1 MLRPN
6 SNARQRSKC
15 HDDLA
20 ALEKLLERE
29 GLVYPALAEVCE
41 RLADFC
47 NDQLNQPQDHA
58 TLGHAWYRNEGQ
70 AAAREKLSL
79 DVKSTGQNSQSVAD
93 TLTWMGGLQ
102 F

>member
-1 MLRPN
+1 MQGPNPNAQQRPN
-6 SNARQRSKC
+6 C

-20 ALEKLLERE
+20 VLLERE
-29 GLVYPALAEVCE
+29 GFVYPALAEVCE
-41 RLADFC
+41 CLANFC
-47 NDQLNQPQDHA
+47 NDQLNQPQDRA

-70 AAAREKLSL
+70 AAVRKKLSL
-79 DVKSTGQNSQSVAD
+79 DVMSTGPNSQLVAD